1 MVEWL
6 SLLVCLL
13 EIVWKDQM
21 TDFLILYEIPAIW
34 YTPNLKKISLSG
46 GASSCKEYFKGCS
59 SFESRI
65 RIPRDPTYDRYET
78 VSPKGWN
85 LLYSVLVRA
94 NALELSVH
102 RSINCLMLFNMFYI
116 FGILWSTV
124 SHDFWVEHNFFV
136 RILLLVR
143 KWAIIIC
150 GTRKRWQLNNLK
162 TTWISCVAFPLV
174 CQKPAIKYRN
184 ADIKGIFEIHSYR
197 NADLVPTKPRFLSN
211 CSFFCNV

>member
-1 MVEWL
+1 
-6 SLLVCLL
+6 
-13 EIVWKDQM
+13 M

-124 SHDFWVEHNFFV
+124 SHDF
-136 RILLLVR
+136 
-143 KWAIIIC
+143 
-150 GTRKRWQLNNLK
+150 
-162 TTWISCVAFPLV
+162 
-174 CQKPAIKYRN
+174 
-184 ADIKGIFEIHSYR
+184 
-197 NADLVPTKPRFLSN
+197 
-211 CSFFCNV
+211 